1 MKNVKVIE
9 ELRRISD
16 KNGGLLLPQH
26 VVREARNPRSVLHS
40 RFEWD
45 NTKAAEEHRLWQARQ
60 LISVC
65 VEIIP
70 GTDKLTQAY
79 VSVST
84 DRAVGGGYRTMV
96 QVLSNED
103 LRKQF
108 LEDALRDLNTFQ
120 QKYSKLRALAGVF
133 AEIRKVRNK
142 KAA

>member
-9 ELRRISD
+9 ELHRISD

-60 LISVC
+60 LISIC

-70 GTDKLTQAY
+70 GTSELTQAY
-79 VSVST
+79 VSVSS
-84 DRAVGGGYRTMV
+84 DRAAGGGYRATV
-96 QVLSNED
+96 QVLSDTD
-103 LRKQF
+103 LRRQF
-108 LEDALRDLNTFQ
+108 LQDALAELNTFQ
-120 QKYSKLRALAGVF
+120 KKFARIKALAGIF
-133 AEIRKVRNK
+133 SEIRKVTR